1 MPWANERL
9 AEEVNHPSE
18 IIATVIIILIIV
30 AVAGLTGDS
39 GKSSVSDRLKIENQ
53 SQYWNGNTHYV
64 NGDIKN
70 TLDKP
75 IRLIRVEFEYID
87 REGRIIGRGFASFN
101 HLQPGATWRFRSMAF
116 GVGSA
121 SRYRLVG
128 IRTIPSRI

>member
-1 MPWANERL
+1 MSSESTVNNTSAN
-9 AEEVNHPSE
+9 
-18 IIATVIIILIIV
+18 IATVIIILIIV
-30 AVAGLTGDS
+30 AVAVLTGDS
-39 GKSSVSDRLKIENQ
+39 GKSSVSDRLKIENER
-53 SQYWNGNTHYV
+53 QYWIGNTHYV

-87 REGRIIGRGFASFN
+87 REGRIIGRGFDSFD

-116 GVGSA
+116 GVETS
-121 SRYRLVG
+121 SQYRLVG